1 MITFKAL
8 SLEDCELVRQWR
20 NEDISSFR
28 TCHQLTKDEQQQF
41 YFDIVSNP
49 KSNCRYW
56 GVWSGTTLI
65 GMAGLVNISWEN
77 SHAEISL
84 IVRPTSR
91 QQGYGDKIVTE
102 LLVEGFNKL
111 NLQNIYGECYANSPH
126 MPFWNAMIRKH
137 GAYDTTLPQRKF
149 WDGQY
154 FDSVYFN
161 FKRPY

>member
-20 NEDISSFR
+20 NEDISMLR
-28 TCHQLTKDEQQQF
+28 TCRQTTKDEQQKF

-49 KSNCRYW
+49 KSDCRYW